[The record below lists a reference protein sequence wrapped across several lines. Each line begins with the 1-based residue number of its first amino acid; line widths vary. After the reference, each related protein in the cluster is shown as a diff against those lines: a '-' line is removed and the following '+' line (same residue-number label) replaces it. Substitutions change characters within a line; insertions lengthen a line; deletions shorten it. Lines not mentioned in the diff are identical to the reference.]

1 MNFGFGRTMASGTR
15 FISANIA
22 VVVLA
27 LLACK
32 GASVEGKYSLDKA
45 DTKAQMQPDR
55 RCPRASARWRL
66 GIAFV
71 DLLDM
76 TISSRRVA
84 LVVQTKVPNIRPASP
99 RRTEQGTWTH
109 NDALVTIVSGGD
121 TLCVRSP
128 TESSAARKEE
138 QDDRLSSRDRA

>member
-1 MNFGFGRTMASGTR
+1 MASGIR

-45 DTKAQMQPDR
+45 DTKAQMQAEIQKMPEGER
-55 RCPRASARWRL
+55 EMAQL

-71 DLLDM
+71 DLLEM
-76 TISSRRVA
+76 TIELKAGGTS
-84 LVVQTKVPNIRPASP
+84 VVETKVPNIETGQSDVE
-99 RRTEQGTWTH
+99 TEQGTWTH
-109 NDALVTIVSGGD
+109 NDGTVTIVSGGD
-121 TLCVRSP
+121 TLSCPVADGKLRCKDKKGKTIVFLKS
-128 TESSAARKEE
+128 
-138 QDDRLSSRDRA
+138 